1 MFSEAD
7 EAALRRACLEEVEG
21 RHRPTGDS
29 GPSLAGSGILRPP
42 LPPLPEILVITREGL
57 TAFVAADWGSAASEA
72 LRGMREGRDVEGSA
86 KGCDV
91 GTSKS

>member
-1 MFSEAD
+1 MS
-7 EAALRRACLEEVEG
+7 
-21 RHRPTGDS
+21 
-29 GPSLAGSGILRPP
+29 
-42 LPPLPEILVITREGL
+42 VITREGL
-57 TAFVAADWGSAASEA
+57 TAFVAADCGSAASEA